1 MRIATL
7 QQYNIGLNGILR
19 NQADVSKTQQEI
31 STGKRVLTPA
41 DDPVAAT
48 KILQMQQELALNDQ
62 YTLNMNAADNRLKAE
77 EAAIKAV
84 TESLAKLKELA
95 SSATGAKTL
104 TDRQAIAAEVYEI
117 QEHLADLFNS
127 KDAGGEYIFA
137 GFKGQNQPFVK
148 GANGRYE
155 FVGDEG
161 QRKLAIG
168 RTTTVATGDSGK
180 ELFINIPASKNTFVA
195 NASPKNKGD
204 LLVNPSFVT
213 DEEKYAEFYPHDLI
227 ITFNPASAVTPP
239 ESNFTVRRASD
250 NRVVDGMANVTF
262 NPGDNI
268 TVAGVTLNIQG
279 FPEPGDQVLVNST
292 PKQSITDTI
301 FLLTTGLNT
310 LPDTKEGN
318 DTLAILIHD
327 TLTNLTHA
335 EAKISAI
342 RSDLGAR
349 MNIVQ
354 NTRDLAADVKVVN
367 REILSKLQDADYA
380 ESISKLSLQTYL
392 LEAAQQSYT
401 KISRMSLFNHM

>member
-7 QQYNIGLNGILR
+7 QQYNIGLNGILK

-180 ELFINIPASKNTFVA
+180 ELFINVPASKNTFVA

-227 ITFNPASAVTPP
+227 ITFNPASAVAPP
-239 ESNFTVRRASD
+239 ETNFTVRRASD

-262 NPGDNI
+262 SPGDNI
-268 TVAGVTLNIQG
+268 TVAGVTLNVQG
-279 FPEPGDQVLVNST
+279 IPEPGDQVLVNST

-301 FLLTTGLNT
+301 FLLTAGLNT

-335 EAKISAI
+335 EANISAI
-342 RSDLGAR
+342 RSALGAR